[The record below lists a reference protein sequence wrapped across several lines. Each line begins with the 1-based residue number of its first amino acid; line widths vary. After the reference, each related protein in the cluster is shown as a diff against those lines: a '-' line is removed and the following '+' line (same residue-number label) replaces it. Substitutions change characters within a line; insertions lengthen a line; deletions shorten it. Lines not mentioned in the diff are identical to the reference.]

1 MVHLGRTIGGLQERV
16 KAIILRAI
24 YCIIVRWN
32 FLPPLPLEMENQ
44 RHSSDWHSMGILATA
59 LFVLSWPARC
69 SNALFV
75 ISLIHEPRC
84 LRHKLIMRARTLG
97 IGDGH
102 KAATAEMPSSRH
114 QERACATLIVRSSN
128 NQLLCSFPRG
138 AGRLEP
144 SMHGSYRYLLRVC
157 IDELAESLAHVHGAT
172 EGAAVIS

>member
-1 MVHLGRTIGGLQERV
+1 MVGGGYGPFRADNGGLQERA
-16 KAIILRAI
+16 KAIILPAI
-24 YCIIVRWN
+24 YCITVRWN

-84 LRHKLIMRARTLG
+84 PRRKLIMGARTLG

-128 NQLLCSFPRG
+128 NQLLCS
-138 AGRLEP
+138 
-144 SMHGSYRYLLRVC
+144 
-157 IDELAESLAHVHGAT
+157 LAERVGWSHPWFLPLPPSGLH
-172 EGAAVIS
+172 

>member
-1 MVHLGRTIGGLQERV
+1 MVGGGYGPFRADNGGLQERA
-16 KAIILRAI
+16 KAIILPAI

-44 RHSSDWHSMGILATA
+44 RHSNDWHSMGILATA

-75 ISLIHEPRC
+75 ISLIHEPPRC
-84 LRHKLIMRARTLG
+84 PRRKLIMRARTLG

-128 NQLLCSFPRG
+128 NQLLCSL
-138 AGRLEP
+138 AGRVGWSHPWFLPLPP
-144 SMHGSYRYLLRVC
+144 SGLH
-157 IDELAESLAHVHGAT
+157 
-172 EGAAVIS
+172 